1 MLANHTSI
9 YSLFER
15 IIKQYEKLRKRNA
28 FLDNYKKEPMF
39 KENLD
44 EFDDSKDAVESL
56 IAEYKA
62 AESKNYLD
70 WGMDEM
76 QRED

>member
-1 MLANHTSI
+1 M
-9 YSLFER
+9 
-15 IIKQYEKLRKRNA
+15 KQYEKLRKRNA

-39 KENLD
+39 QDNLD
-44 EFDDSKDAVESL
+44 DFDDSKEAVESL

-70 WGMDEM
+70 WGQDGM
-76 QRED
+76 QREEIWIYYYYRV

>member
-1 MLANHTSI
+1 
-9 YSLFER
+9 
-15 IIKQYEKLRKRNA
+15 
-28 FLDNYKKEPMF
+28 MF

-44 EFDDSKDAVESL
+44 DFDDSKEAVEQL

-70 WGMDEM
+70 WGMEEM
-76 QRED
+76 QREDNQFSQ